1 MTGVHAASFWVGG
14 TVPGYAWGEGKRERA
29 AVRSKKFRKGTVPR
43 QCISIPAH
51 DFVPLHFSVV
61 IAGRRLG
68 PGGFRQYWHRSFI
81 CRNLWVGGQDAPR
94 ERDSSDVR
102 GASGRKAECGSGSV
116 KSEFCI

>member
-14 TVPGYAWGEGKRERA
+14 TVPGYAWGEGKGERA
-29 AVRSKKFRKGTVPR
+29 AVRSKKFKRGRFRDSVYQYRRMFLCP
-43 QCISIPAH
+43 SI
-51 DFVPLHFSVV
+51 FPL
-61 IAGRRLG
+61 LL
-68 PGGFRQYWHRSFI
+68 PGGFRQYWYRSFI

-94 ERDSSDVR
+94 ERGSSDVR